1 MILNALLAWHNYP
14 HPNYTSITTMLPL
27 PLLIFRPSILFALRS
42 FDLSILHFYSIS
54 PQPHLIRLRV
64 DIPVFIFLSFTS
76 LNHSNVSHTVPYH
89 ISSYLFLSAEM
100 ARAAYYGGADFFY
113 RVNDDTELM
122 NKWALTFV
130 SAIDSLPLPGG
141 ELNTFN

>member
-1 MILNALLAWHNYP
+1 
-14 HPNYTSITTMLPL
+14 
-27 PLLIFRPSILFALRS
+27 
-42 FDLSILHFYSIS
+42 
-54 PQPHLIRLRV
+54 
-64 DIPVFIFLSFTS
+64 
-76 LNHSNVSHTVPYH
+76 
-89 ISSYLFLSAEM
+89 M

-141 ELNTFN
+141 KLNEFA